1 MAVFLPGGNSVIK
14 LLFHQASAASH
25 KLPFFFFFFFNLM
38 IGLLLPSGCCMFP
51 EIPSPKSGHKGMG
64 EMFCE

>member
-25 KLPFFFFFFFNLM
+25 KLPFFFFFLNLM

>member
-38 IGLLLPSGCCMFP
+38 IGLLLPSECCMFP